1 MDGVQHYCIQP
12 YERLSGLFSRL
23 IAFRCHHVLR
33 MFCVAGEGYALI
45 LAGYM
50 YNFALLKVVRYL

>member
-1 MDGVQHYCIQP
+1 MDGVRHYCMQP

-23 IAFRCHHVLR
+23 IAFRCHHVLG

-45 LAGYM
+45 LVGYM
-50 YNFALLKVVRYL
+50 